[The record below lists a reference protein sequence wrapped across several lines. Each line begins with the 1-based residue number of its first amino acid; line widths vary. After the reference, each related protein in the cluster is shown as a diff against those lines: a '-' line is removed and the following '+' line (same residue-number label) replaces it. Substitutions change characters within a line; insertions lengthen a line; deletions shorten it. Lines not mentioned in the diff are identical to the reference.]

1 MTVKN
6 LCTKRQRHSYLE
18 NTLHRET
25 FESAHSVLLAIFAT
39 EKACTNALTPW
50 YTVLLL
56 KVSYSTRY
64 SSNPN
69 SRVPQAYPTLMT
81 TSQLR
86 LAFTTM
92 VGCASNSDDALAW
105 YCILELI
112 AAISALPRLSAPP
125 SALPS
130 LPPSHP
136 DLSDLASPKQSTSRD
151 FSDSASTRIE
161 EASTLSPLE
170 TQSLQLPRGYLLLT
184 LIDQTTAVNLVLLRS
199 LLDCIWDF
207 VREEKDGEAKD
218 ALVKVLFGTL
228 GEGLDATKREEG
240 VRYWMERGEELDGA
254 SSTITCSPYS

>member
-1 MTVKN
+1 MYAKG
-6 LCTKRQRHSYLE
+6 HPYSFLE
-18 NTLHRET
+18 NTLHHEA

-39 EKACTNALTPW
+39 EKACANALAPW

-56 KVSYSTRY
+56 KVSDLTTHSLL
-64 SSNPN
+64 S
-69 SRVPQAYPTLMT
+69 SRVPQAYPSLMT

-92 VGCASNSDDALAW
+92 VGCVSNSDDALAW
-105 YCILELI
+105 YCIMELI

-125 SALPS
+125 LPLPS
-130 LPPSHP
+130 LPPSHS
-136 DLSDLASPKQSTSRD
+136 DLSDLASPEPSPSTSRD
-151 FSDSASTRIE
+151 FSDSASTRLD

-170 TQSLQLPRGYLLLT
+170 TQCLQLPRGYLLLT

-199 LLDCIWDF
+199 LLDRIWDF
-207 VREEKDGEAKD
+207 VREEEDGEAKD

-254 SSTITCSPYS
+254 SSTVVCLSAIR